1 MTIYRYDMSIP
12 VRVVSALH
20 SGGVDEVPERPI
32 TDEDGRT
39 VHPNAFVRNG
49 LGEAI
54 LPGRSIKGAIR
65 AAFEEHMAVLRF
77 SKEDLK
83 SLWGGEMRQDVGTG
97 KESLPLRASALTFH
111 HAVVWDRASGDLP
124 HRMSTA
130 IDRATGGAADGAL
143 FAYEYL
149 PVDTT
154 FEIRVSAEAQDPAPD
169 STKNKKV
176 QSTTQREETKGT
188 PPAPPTLVKKALQA
202 IVTLLDGK
210 FISLGGRTGSGW
222 GRIEPLN
229 ENAGYDCKL
238 VVVPCSKSEGA
249 DSTSFLAQVLGKHSS
264 VDIEPNQKLNRQSVS
279 SNIKIDW
286 KAQSGLFVG
295 MNKPDGIKSS
305 KEDTVPAAPL
315 RNWHL
320 NDKHRADHGDATY
333 PKVAHEDKASLL
345 LPGTSIRGTL
355 RSHCSRIARSIV
367 SDSEGSDEL
376 TMPEDVHKQLA
387 ADPLLVRYLFG
398 TTEYRGAVRVH
409 DCEGQIPTEAEKDK
423 PLKLTRNAIDR
434 VTGSAAHGALY
445 SELLYPHATWDSI
458 RIDVDHAQLCR
469 NIRQDPGNFR
479 LPAPS
484 SSDKDY
490 ELPGFKIHLRAA
502 ILLLT
507 MAITDLCEGVLP
519 LGGGTGGGLSFIE
532 VSRVSFVGLP
542 DATSPVE
549 VPDHSEDSHKVHE
562 ARTDFA
568 RNILTSVISAFG
580 EKCPEAASAEHTAI
594 NLIRKW
600 VGSESDG
607 DQESSASQRIRP
619 TQVRISWNSPTG
631 VFVHDPKQ
639 KTPANKEQTKE
650 ENGEASNVLLPLRVK
665 SSTDNSKT
673 CTDPLLLPGTSIRGA
688 LRSRCSRI
696 ARTVLYAESGPPEEK
711 SFVTADEKG
720 NHRPIDIHEQLARDP
735 NLVRY
740 MFGTTEYRGA
750 IRVRDCTTRVL
761 NEPLTIPHNAIDRWT
776 GGAVKGA
783 LFFEFVYPHATWN
796 DIVIEV
802 DTSRL
807 LQNVKT
813 ESGIE
818 GLSLDECLPFAR
830 ASWCLLCIALAE
842 LSAGTL
848 PLGGKTT
855 RGHGQV
861 EVTGISMS
869 DADGTIITA
878 PNEELL
884 WTARRADRDD
894 ATQSAAHTILAY
906 LRGELGGNRAYTGWA
921 DCLQESNAEAR
932 AASAHKDVKAD
943 E

>member
-1 MTIYRYDMSIP
+1 MTIYRYDMTIP

-20 SGGVDEVPERPI
+20 SGGVDEAPERPI

-39 VHPNAFVRNG
+39 VQPNAFVRNG

-65 AAFEEHMAVLRF
+65 AAFEEHMNEFGF
-77 SKEDLK
+77 SEEELK
-83 SLWGGEMRQDVGTG
+83 SLWGGEMRREVGTRKKQRG
-97 KESLPLRASALTFH
+97 DGTDKSLPLRASALTFH
-111 HAVVWDRASGDLP
+111 HAVVWDRTRGDLP

-154 FEIRVSAEAQDPAPD
+154 FEICVSAEAQDPTREPPEDKDA
-169 STKNKKV
+169 
-176 QSTTQREETKGT
+176 QSTTPSKETKGT
-188 PPAPPTLVKKALQA
+188 PPAPPALVEKALQA
-202 IVTLLDGK
+202 IVTLLGGK

-222 GRIEPLN
+222 GAIDLRWKKVSCKKVAILSEQAGNNESTDFLSVVFSQSEPLKFKS
-229 ENAGYDCKL
+229 DSKL
-238 VVVPCSKSEGA
+238 TGNRL
-249 DSTSFLAQVLGKHSS
+249 STS
-264 VDIEPNQKLNRQSVS
+264 
-279 SNIKIDW
+279 IKIEW
-286 KAQSGLFVG
+286 QAPAGLFVG

-305 KEDTVPAAPL
+305 EEDTVPAAPL

-320 NDKHRADHGDATY
+320 NDTHRADHGDATY

-345 LPGTSIRGTL
+345 LPGTSIRGAL
-355 RSHCSRIARSIV
+355 RSHCSHIARSIV
-367 SDSEGSDEL
+367 SDSEGCDEL
-376 TMPEDVHKQLA
+376 GMPGDVHKQLA
-387 ADPLLVRYLFG
+387 TDPLLVRYLFG

-409 DCEGQIPTEAEKDK
+409 DCEGRIPTQEEKDK

-458 RIDVDHAQLCR
+458 QIDVDHAQLCR
-469 NIRQDPGNFR
+469 NIRQDPGGFV
-479 LPAPS
+479 LPDPS

-490 ELPGFKIHLRAA
+490 ELPGFKIHLQAA

-507 MAITDLCEGVLP
+507 IAVTDLCQGVLP
-519 LGGGTGGGLSFIE
+519 LGGGTGGGLGFID
-532 VSRVSFVGLP
+532 VSRVSFIGLP

-549 VPDHSEDSHKVHE
+549 IPFEVPDHPEDSHEVHE

-568 RNILTSVISAFG
+568 RNILASVISAFG
-580 EKCPEAASAEHTAI
+580 EKRPEATSAEHTAI

-607 DQESSASQRIRP
+607 DHESSAAQRIRP

-631 VFVHDPKQ
+631 VFVHDPQ
-639 KTPANKEQTKE
+639 SDDGNTQH
-650 ENGEASNVLLPLRVK
+650 PLRAKTAGK
-665 SSTDNSKT
+665 STKDSKA
-673 CTDPLLLPGTSIRGA
+673 PLLIPGTSIRGA

-696 ARTVLYAESGPPEEK
+696 ARTVLYADNPPSQGES
-711 SFVTADEKG
+711 FTQADSDG
-720 NHRPIDIHEQLARDP
+720 NQVPIDIHEQLAKEPR
-735 NLVRY
+735 LVRY

-750 IRVRDCTTRVL
+750 VRVRECTTKDTGPAV
-761 NEPLTIPHNAIDRWT
+761 TVTHNAIDRWT
-776 GGAVKGA
+776 GGVVEGL
-783 LFFEFVYPHATWN
+783 LFEEVTYPHATWN

-802 DTSRL
+802 DTARL

-813 ESGIE
+813 DSGI
-818 GLSLDECLPFAR
+818 GALSLDECLPFAR

-848 PLGGKTT
+848 PLGGRTT

-861 EVTGISMS
+861 EVTSLSVSG
-869 DADGTIITA
+869 ADGQVVNTPEEAFLWKRNDSSEDDTRGGATA
-878 PNEELL
+878 L
-884 WTARRADRDD
+884 
-894 ATQSAAHTILAY
+894 LAY
-906 LRGELGGNRAYTGWA
+906 LRNKTEEQPSYEGWA
-921 DCLQESNAEAR
+921 ERLLKLEEPTNGASKPDESD
-932 AASAHKDVKAD
+932 KQ
-943 E
+943 